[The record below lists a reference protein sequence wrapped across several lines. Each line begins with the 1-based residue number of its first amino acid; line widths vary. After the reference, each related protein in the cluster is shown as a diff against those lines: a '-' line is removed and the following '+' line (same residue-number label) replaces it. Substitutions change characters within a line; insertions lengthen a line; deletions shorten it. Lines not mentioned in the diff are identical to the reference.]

1 MTDRDSRWE
10 GKERQLKENNQHFWI
25 EESVL
30 RDWPKQETNVMR
42 NRENYDCKKELVEIK
57 FREIGE
63 E

>member
-30 RDWPKQETNVMR
+30 RDWPKQETNVANQAMS
-42 NRENYDCKKELVEIK
+42 CATGKTMTAKKNW
-57 FREIGE
+57 
-63 E
+63 